1 MLAPL
6 FLASLV
12 RGHATLAKF
21 DPRLV
26 RHIRDIGQLPDWDAI
41 DYDTGG
47 NIGAKDGC
55 KGAAWLMQLYFPHYE
70 NSAENQEFPTL
81 VYKDEVKC
89 GDATNAVGC
98 FLGQNLFEDNGIG
111 NLRINHPR
119 GAIVV
124 KDDLAPEYEF
134 HVCLHELIHSVGF
147 LSILQPQLD
156 AANAGAIHA
165 FPKTLCQ
172 LWKQEHGG
180 AEEQPMADGHWS
192 IDQSFDAQR
201 QQKTG
206 AHIYWDE
213 GQGGND
219 ESQSEHE
226 LMTSSVST
234 DFAAGNDDVV
244 SYLSASTLYA
254 VQFLNL
260 QRPNSPFPWSLR
272 NDANEVRRRW
282 CFPIFRAAGNQE
294 TLFQCGENQVCV
306 SVHELNNNNNVNLD
320 QDMRAQGAYDTTWD
334 DVPGVCV
341 YNDGT
346 GNIIDAGDSPGL
358 PVAEDPV
365 NCNYA
370 PLATV
375 NAGNNGGGGGGGGGG
390 FIIVSSASLPGRSS
404 SLFSTVLLAA
414 GAAAL
419 AVVSTV

>member
-41 DYDTGG
+41 DYDTGH
-47 NIGAKDGC
+47 NIDTGAKDGC
-55 KGAAWLMQLYFPHYE
+55 KSAAWLMQLYFPYYE
-70 NSAENQEFPTL
+70 KDDFPTL

-89 GDATNAVGC
+89 GDATRTVGC
-98 FLGQNLFEDNGIG
+98 FLGQNSFGDNGIG
-111 NLRINHPR
+111 NLGPNHPR
-119 GAIVV
+119 GAVVV
-124 KDDLAPEYEF
+124 KDGLAPEYEF
-134 HVCLHELIHSVGF
+134 HVCLHELIHAVGF
-147 LSILQPQLD
+147 LSLLQTQLD
-156 AANAGAIHA
+156 EANAGDIHA

-180 AEEQPMADGHWS
+180 AEEQPKADGHWS
-192 IDQSFDAQR
+192 IDQSFNAQR

-206 AHIYWDE
+206 SHIYWDE
-213 GQGGND
+213 GQGGVD

-254 VQFLNL
+254 VQFLNI
-260 QRPNSPFPWSLR
+260 QRPISPFPWSLR

-282 CFPIFRAAGNQE
+282 CFPIFRAGEGQE
-294 TLFQCGENQVCV
+294 TLFQCEENQVCV
-306 SVHELNNNNNVNLD
+306 SVHDLNHNTDVDLD
-320 QDMRAQGAYDTTWD
+320 QDMRAQGAYDTTWN

-341 YNDGT
+341 SNDGT

-365 NCNYA
+365 DCNYA

-375 NAGNNGGGGGGGGGG
+375 NAGNNAGGGGGGG
-390 FIIVSSASLPGRSS
+390 FIIVSSASLPSRSS

-414 GAAAL
+414 GTAAL